1 MEEMGSWPEMN
12 EQALKRLQDTMRL
25 FSTVLSQ
32 MEELLWVVKDV
43 LEDLSHEDSSTRE
56 TKEGIGKPTPQRDS
70 AVGVPS
76 VMKEEVST

>member
-1 MEEMGSWPEMN
+1 MDEKTRGLSMN
-12 EQALKRLQDTMRL
+12 DQALKRLQDTMRL

-56 TKEGIGKPTPQRDS
+56 TREGIGKPTPQRDS
-70 AVGVPS
+70 AVGVAS
-76 VMKEEVST
+76 VVKEEISA